1 MTDGSSSSTNPFA
14 PVPNVDSQQVA
25 RTRDYERA
33 RTILR
38 GTQRLLRTLDFES
51 LSEVTL
57 GNGRRA
63 DVLAVRRNGD
73 IWIIEI
79 KSSIADYRAD
89 QKWPEYREYCDA
101 LLFAVAPDFPS
112 EILPCDTGLIL
123 ADAYAGELIRQPPLH
138 PLATARRKAVTLSIA
153 RTASMRLHAQ
163 IDPGF
168 PIE

>member
-1 MTDGSSSSTNPFA
+1 MNPCP
-14 PVPNVDSQQVA
+14 PVPIADKA
-25 RTRDYERA
+25 RDYERA

-38 GTQRLLRTLDFES
+38 GTQRLLRSLDFES

-63 DVLAVRRNGD
+63 DVLAVRRNGE
-73 IWIIEI
+73 IWIVEI
-79 KSSIADYRAD
+79 KSSIADFRAD

-112 EILPCDTGLIL
+112 EILPDAAGLIL
-123 ADAYAGELIRQPPLH
+123 ADAYAGELLRTPPQH
-138 PLATARRKAVTLSIA
+138 PLAAARRKALTLAIA

-163 IDPGF
+163 IDPGLA
-168 PIE
+168 IE